1 MNSYFHHQSI
11 QKPHSD
17 TWFPKFLVWI
27 KHFSVLFLKTTLRS
41 KIHFTVHPTNNLCVV
56 DTYKADKLI
65 YIELKRLLD
74 VWKMDTIAKTTFL
87 DIPDE
92 ILEKIFLQLSTHDV
106 QQNLAKVCK
115 RFLKVSRFSTMVSK
129 ISLTIE
135 NTADEEE
142 MEKAKTGRCISFY
155 LPSILYRRSWI
166 IWNRR

>member
-1 MNSYFHHQSI
+1 
-11 QKPHSD
+11 
-17 TWFPKFLVWI
+17 
-27 KHFSVLFLKTTLRS
+27 
-41 KIHFTVHPTNNLCVV
+41 
-56 DTYKADKLI
+56 
-65 YIELKRLLD
+65 
-74 VWKMDTIAKTTFL
+74 MDTITKKTFL

-142 MEKAKTGRCISFY
+142 MEKAKTAVRLFPASSLELTYQQDYFERVIEGRNEFRFENFEPFVSS
-155 LPSILYRRSWI
+155 LTKLTLESRNL
-166 IWNRR
+166 